1 MFLIIKEI
9 RIMKNIITYIII
21 VFTIFNTYGQRVE
34 KSKSGNFLLR
44 GATIHTVTKGD
55 IIGDIFI
62 SNGMISEIGVSIS
75 PTGQF
80 TTLDCKGKHIY
91 PGLIDG
97 GTQLGLSEIEAVSI
111 TNDYADIGDFIPQMQ
126 ALTAVN
132 PNAVAIP
139 VTRANGVTSV
149 IASPAGGRF
158 PGTAALIDLHG
169 YTPEQMYAGFKGK
182 VMNFPSTG
190 RRGRWDRRSDEDVKK
205 DAEKAAKR
213 LDDLWEAMSLY
224 AKIDS
229 AATAEG
235 KKIETHQPDM
245 AAMLN
250 VVRGKEILLIEVNKD
265 DDIKAALKWLEGKNL
280 KVVLTGVAEGF
291 RVAKEIAKAKVPVI
305 VAASTELPRRDY
317 DRYDSQYSNASIL
330 QKAGVKIALK
340 SDESENVRNL
350 PFMAGFAA
358 AYGLGV
364 DQALKA
370 VTINAAEI
378 LGVADKYGSI
388 EKGKI
393 ANLILTTGDPF
404 ETKTQIEKVFIRG
417 WDVPTESRQTLL
429 YNEFL
434 SRDPSSK

>member
-1 MFLIIKEI
+1 MKLKN
-9 RIMKNIITYIII
+9 RNMKNIITYIII
-21 VFTIFNTYGQRVE
+21 AFTISQVAAQRVE
-34 KSKSGNFLLR
+34 KSKAGSFLLK
-44 GATIHTVTKGD
+44 GATIHTVTKGNTV
-55 IIGDIFI
+55 GDVFI
-62 SNGMISEIGVSIS
+62 SNGIISDIGNSLTPS
-75 PTGQF
+75 GQY
-80 TTLDCKGKHIY
+80 TTIDCKGKHIY

-111 TNDYADIGDFIPQMQ
+111 TNDYSEIGDFIPQMQ
-126 ALTAVN
+126 SLTAVN

-139 VTRANGVTSV
+139 VTRANGVTTV
-149 IASPAGGRF
+149 LTAPTGGRF

-205 DAEKAAKR
+205 DAEKATKR
-213 LDDLWEAMSLY
+213 LDELWDGMSLY

-229 AATAEG
+229 AAKAEG
-235 KKIETHQPDM
+235 KKIESYQPDM
-245 AAMLN
+245 AAMLD
-250 VVRGKEILLIEVNKD
+250 VVRGKELLLIEVNKD
-265 DDIKAALKWLEGKNL
+265 EDIKAALKWLEGKNI
-280 KVVLTGVAEGF
+280 KAAFTGVAEGH
-291 RVAKEIAKAKVPVI
+291 RVAKELAKAKIPVI
-305 VAASTELPRRDY
+305 TGGITELPRREY
-317 DRYDSQYSNASIL
+317 DKYDTPYANAGL
-330 QKAGVKIALK
+330 MHKAGVKVVIR

-358 AYGLGV
+358 AYGMGT
-364 DQALKA
+364 DEALKA
-370 VTINAAEI
+370 VTIVAAE
-378 LGVADKYGSI
+378 LFGVADKYGSI

-393 ANLILTTGDPF
+393 ANVLLTTGDPF

-434 SRDPSSK
+434 SRDPGAK